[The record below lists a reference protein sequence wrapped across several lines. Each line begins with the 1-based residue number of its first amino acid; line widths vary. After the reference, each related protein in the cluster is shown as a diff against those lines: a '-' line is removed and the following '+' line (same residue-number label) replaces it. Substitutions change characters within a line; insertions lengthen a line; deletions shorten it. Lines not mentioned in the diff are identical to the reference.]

1 MKKLL
6 YILIFFPSFILAQQT
21 YVPDDA
27 FEGFLE
33 ANGMGNGISN
43 DDYVT
48 TSKIDTVTILN
59 IMYFLYPSDLTGIED
74 FTLLEQLDCS
84 QLQLTNL
91 DISQN
96 SALTYLNCSYN
107 QLTFL
112 DLSNNTAL
120 TELYCSSNQIT
131 SLDVSANTA
140 LTKLHCNGNFPYGN
154 PTSNLNVNSNIALT
168 ELDCS
173 ENGLTTLDLSQNAS
187 LIYLNCSENNLTTLN
202 LSQNTSLTYLNCA
215 RNWVLTGLDV
225 SANTALEYLDCH
237 DNLVNIVE
245 LSNHLSLVYLYCQD
259 NKIISLDL
267 SQNSNLIELSCGD
280 NQLTSL
286 NIRNGNNNNLTYF
299 SCDDNFSLNCINVD
313 DVAWATTNL
322 TDIDPQH
329 YFSTNCPTTLIQEH
343 TANKELLKVTDLLG
357 RETKQTN
364 QPLFY
369 IYDDG
374 TVEKRIVIE

>member
-1 MKKLL
+1 M
-6 YILIFFPSFILAQQT
+6 IGFGQQT
-21 YVPDDA
+21 YVPDDN
-27 FEGFLE
+27 FEAYLE
-33 ANGMGNGISN
+33 ANGMGNGIAN
-43 DDYVT
+43 DDYVNT
-48 TSKIDTVTILN
+48 ASIDTVIYLDVTWQFI
-59 IMYFLYPSDLTGIED
+59 SDLTGIE
-74 FTLLEQLDCS
+74 
-84 QLQLTNL
+84 
-91 DISQN
+91 
-96 SALTYLNCSYN
+96 
-107 QLTFL
+107 
-112 DLSNNTAL
+112 
-120 TELYCSSNQIT
+120 
-131 SLDVSANTA
+131 
-140 LTKLHCNGNFPYGN
+140 NF
-154 PTSNLNVNSNIALT
+154 IALT

-173 ENGLTTLDLSQNAS
+173 ENDLTTLDLSQN
-187 LIYLNCSENNLTTLN
+187 TF
-202 LSQNTSLTYLNCA
+202 LTYLNCA
-215 RNWVLTGLDV
+215 RNWGITGLDV
-225 SANTALEYLDCH
+225 STNSAIEYLDCH
-237 DNLVNIVE
+237 DNLINSLDV
-245 LSNHLSLVYLYCQD
+245 SNKLSLVYLYCQD
-259 NKIISLDL
+259 NKITSLDL

-374 TVEKRIVIE
+374 IVEKKIVIE